1 MSKDI
6 RTVVPNEFDFLRA
19 TSTNTPL
26 SVTGVDKLIQIV
38 TMELLS
44 SPGRDIF
51 NLSGGAGLRQ
61 VLPTGARQRTE
72 TGVLSDLS
80 IALMRVEENIKARQ
94 DEEEVDPK
102 ARLAS
107 LILLDVQFDQPNATW
122 NIVVRLTTESGAES
136 EIPLVL

>member
-1 MSKDI
+1 MGKDI
-6 RTVVPNEFDFLRA
+6 RVVVPNEFDFLRP

-51 NLSGGAGLRQ
+51 NLSGGAGLRE
-61 VLPTGARQRTE
+61 VLPTGAQQKTE

-80 IALMRVEENIKARQ
+80 IAIMRIEENIKARQ
-94 DEEEVDPK
+94 NEEEIDPK

-122 NIVVRLTTESGAES
+122 NVTVRLTSESGAES
-136 EIPLVL
+136 DIPLIL